1 MYMCT
6 TLNHVR
12 KGFLLHSLVS
22 SSQEHWEQKWRNWS
36 KGNGAGVAW
45 GGSFKATWAAWP
57 QRGHFMPGPASSVSK
72 TCPASMSRG
81 ASTPGGTPRN
91 QHSKTAVH
99 PTQPSINWQWETQC
113 AEWTRQKHP
122 GAPSQH
128 VCSQEAL
135 PQGQAEGNLKEL
147 GGWGAEPREGVS
159 VLETKPKWWLLS
171 TTGNNHQAW
180 PGHLCPQWTLPL
192 WKSIQGWEFPG
203 SPVVRTLHFSPLSWV
218 PSLLG
223 ELRSHKPCSIAKRKK
238 KKKTPQG

>member
-1 MYMCT
+1 MYVCT

-22 SSQEHWEQKWRNWS
+22 SSPEHWEQNWRNWS
-36 KGNGAGVAW
+36 RGNGAGVAW

-57 QRGHFMPGPASSVSK
+57 QRGHFMPGPASSVST

-81 ASTPGGTPRN
+81 ASTLGGTPRN

-99 PTQPSINWQWETQC
+99 PTQPSINWEWETQC

-128 VCSQEAL
+128 VCSREAL

-159 VLETKPKWWLLS
+159 VLETQPKWWLLS

-180 PGHLCPQWTLPL
+180 PGHLCPQWPL
-192 WKSIQGWEFPG
+192 AALKKYPG
-203 SPVVRTLHFSPLSWV
+203 LGNPWQ
-218 PSLLG
+218 PS
-223 ELRSHKPCSIAKRKK
+223 C
-238 KKKTPQG
+238 